1 MQSSKSLEQTNSVD
15 SVARSASVTIAEDDK
30 TTIGDD
36 KEKQIM
42 SVDTVDTAVDADEK
56 HVEDVIKRPILPY
69 SNNVMEKSIIA
80 ELNSKFKTK
89 DDGNGS
95 PSDKAQPV
103 PPSPSDSNSEPEERI
118 RKKSLIPVYQGPNLN
133 KNGSMAE
140 DGERSLNQVINQN
153 SNSEDSDLD
162 RNSVSSIDRKSDVGS
177 AQKSKIPVHQNSISG
192 QNSSKDSDRNSTSSA
207 EERSRKKS
215 LIPVYQG
222 SPSDRNSSEETEED
236 KNSMDRKAVNSKSK
250 IPLSARSSSV
260 DTNAKPMVAGSR
272 ASKPP
277 KLPML
282 PSHPKP
288 TSGVSPQTAPVSLNS
303 TPTDVNVFSFKPS
316 DPKESKLVTGETKSS
331 AALKLP
337 LLPSKP
343 KPTPIVSQKSAPTL
357 ASNIP
362 TDDGDA
368 APSFDSK
375 VPQKSIRTQRLD
387 DAIKE
392 LENEFKEE
400 RDLENKTL
408 KLPMLPNKPKPSQ
421 ADPDPPKTPPS
432 SPADV
437 KILSYKSLDQEDSK
451 PSPLI
456 AEAKTTKA
464 PKLPMLPTKPKPSA
478 PVSHKTAPILPS
490 EVEVFRYTSLHE
502 EVAPMSSPL
511 VDGGEDS
518 VTFSD
523 KGDNKDS
530 EKQQQ
535 SSSKIPKLSIP
546 TSEEAKS
553 SEQDQN
559 FDEDTAHSLDARVPL
574 PQKSIRTQRLDD
586 ALLELENEL
595 KDDEDLENEK
605 RVKVTRRPTGHRHT
619 MI

>member
-1 MQSSKSLEQTNSVD
+1 MD

-30 TTIGDD
+30 TRDAD
-36 KEKQIM
+36 NHEEQIV
-42 SVDTVDTAVDADEK
+42 SIDTVDTAGDADEK
-56 HVEDVIKRPILPY
+56 HVEDVIKRPIVPH
-69 SNNVMEKSIIA
+69 SNNVMDKSIIA

-89 DDGNGS
+89 DIS
-95 PSDKAQPV
+95 EKAQPV
-103 PPSPSDSNSEPEERI
+103 PPSPSDPKPEPEDRI

-133 KNGSMAE
+133 KNGSMSE
-140 DGERSLNQVINQN
+140 DGERSLNQVMNQK
-153 SNSEDSDLD
+153 SEDSDLV
-162 RNSVSSIDRKSDVGS
+162 RNSVSSINQKSDVGS
-177 AQKSKIPVHQNSISG
+177 AEKSKITVHQNSISG
-192 QNSSKDSDRNSTSSA
+192 PNSSKNSDPDRNSTSSA
-207 EERSRKKS
+207 GERSRKKS

-236 KNSMDRKAVNSKSK
+236 INTIDRKSVNSKSK
-250 IPLSARSSSV
+250 IPLSARSSSF
-260 DTNAKPMVAGSR
+260 DTNVKPMVGGSR

-303 TPTDVNVFSFKPS
+303 TPTDGSVFSFKPS
-316 DPKESKLVTGETKSS
+316 DPKESKLVTGEIKSS

-337 LLPSKP
+337 MLPSKP
-343 KPTPIVSQKSAPTL
+343 KPTQIVSQKSAPTL
-357 ASNIP
+357 ASTIP
-362 TDDGDA
+362 TDDRDVD
-368 APSFDSK
+368 PSFDSK

-400 RDLENKTL
+400 NGLENKTL
-408 KLPMLPNKPKPSQ
+408 KLPMLPNKPKPFQ
-421 ADPDPPKTPPS
+421 ADPPKTPPS

-437 KILSYKSLDQEDSK
+437 KILSFKSLDQEESK
-451 PSPLI
+451 PLPLI
-456 AEAKTTKA
+456 AEAKSTKTS
-464 PKLPMLPTKPKPSA
+464 KLPLLPSKPKPSA

-490 EVEVFRYTSLHE
+490 EVQVFRYTSLHE
-502 EVAPMSSPL
+502 EVAPMSSPS
-511 VDGGEDS
+511 VDCGEDS
-518 VTFSD
+518 VTLTVSD
-523 KGDNKDS
+523 KGESKDS

-535 SSSKIPKLSIP
+535 STSSSDLSKIPRLSIP
-546 TSEEAKS
+546 TSDETKS
-553 SEQDQN
+553 SEQDDC
-559 FDEDTAHSLDARVPL
+559 DEDMTNSFDARVPL

-586 ALLELENEL
+586 AILELETEL
-595 KDDEDLENEK
+595 KEDEDLENEK

>member
-15 SVARSASVTIAEDDK
+15 SVARTASVTIAEDDK

-118 RKKSLIPVYQGPNLN
+118 RKKSLIPVYQGPNL
-133 KNGSMAE
+133 KN
-140 DGERSLNQVINQN
+140 NQN
-153 SNSEDSDLD
+153 SHSEDSDLD

-222 SPSDRNSSEETEED
+222 STSDRNSSEETEED

-316 DPKESKLVTGETKSS
+316 DTKESNLVTGDSRETKSS

-343 KPTPIVSQKSAPTL
+343 KPTRIVSQKSAPTL

-368 APSFDSK
+368 APSFYGK

-400 RDLENKTL
+400 RALENKTL

-421 ADPDPPKTPPS
+421 ADPPKTPPS

-586 ALLELENEL
+586 AILELENEL
-595 KDDEDLENEK
+595 KEDEDLENGK